1 MIKKLNFYSKFSKF
15 VSSIKIMLLVF
26 GILLNLTGCERISAP
41 MLPDDGTLEAAPL
54 TAMTYNVYVGSSAE
68 PLLAVE
74 NLLQVPQEVANMY
87 NNVMASDFPG
97 RAAAIAKSI
106 KTYQPHLIG
115 LQEISLIRR
124 QSPGDRI
131 TGGLVE
137 AEEVV
142 LDFLQILMD
151 ALQAEGL
158 SYQVA
163 AQVANLDIEM
173 PMFTDTGI
181 DDVRL
186 TDYDVILSRSDV
198 VVSRPMS
205 ANYTNALTIEML
217 GLEVP
222 RGYAAV
228 DATVSGITYRVINTH
243 LEAEIVGME
252 NRVAQAQELVNN
264 LQDETL
270 PIILLGDFNTRAPD
284 GTVYQILLSAG
295 YVDVW
300 QMDSEGTG
308 KTCCQDDDIR
318 NEVSDLS
325 VRIDQIF
332 VRNLELPTSVMTHTV
347 GDKPSDR
354 LPSGLWPSDHAGV
367 VAHLLIPPF
376 YEEPPICCL
385 DTSPACACCYDPS
398 GPICR
403 GALVDLAPE
412 IE

>member
-1 MIKKLNFYSKFSKF
+1 MNMVKTLNFHSKFSKLA
-15 VSSIKIMLLVF
+15 SSIKILLLLF
-26 GILLNLTGCERISAP
+26 GILLSLSGCERISAP
-41 MLPDDGTLEAAPL
+41 ILPDDSTLEAEPL
-54 TAMTYNVYVGSSAE
+54 TVMTYNVYVGSSAE

-87 NNVMASDFPG
+87 NNVIAADFPE

-106 KTYQPHLIG
+106 KIYQPHLIG

-131 TGGLVE
+131 TGGTVS
-137 AEEVV
+137 AEEIA
-142 LDFLQILMD
+142 LDFLQILMS

-163 AQVANLDIEM
+163 AQVENLDIEM

-217 GLEVP
+217 GLEVQ

-228 DATVSGITYRVINTH
+228 DATVAGVTYRFVNTH
-243 LEAEIVGME
+243 LEAFTEE
-252 NRVAQAQELVNN
+252 NRVSQAQELVNILN
-264 LQDETL
+264 NETL
-270 PIILLGDFNTRAPD
+270 PVILLGDFNTRAPD
-284 GTVYQILLSAG
+284 GTVYQILLAAG

-308 KTCCQDDDIR
+308 KTCCQDNDIL
-318 NEVSDLS
+318 NEVSELS

-332 VRNLELPTSVMTHTV
+332 VRNMELPTSVMTHTV

-367 VAHLLIPPF
+367 VAHLTYPRP
-376 YEEPPICCL
+376 
-385 DTSPACACCYDPS
+385 
-398 GPICR
+398 
-403 GALVDLAPE
+403 
-412 IE
+412 

>member
-1 MIKKLNFYSKFSKF
+1 
-15 VSSIKIMLLVF
+15 
-26 GILLNLTGCERISAP
+26 